1 MKRSRSAGFLLPLP
15 ADAALDADE
24 GADQDAETDD
34 GGTGG
39 ANGSDDAATGNS
51 AEDASGATGAGTD
64 TDTDAAGEEDEED
77 GDVRNPRIKALSEEA
92 KRWRLRVRELE
103 TELASRSADI
113 TTVQSLRI
121 EKEFYRLA
129 AARVT
134 DLAAA

>member
-64 TDTDAAGEEDEED
+64 TDTAGEEGDED
-77 GDVRNPRIKALSEEA
+77 GGDVRNPRIKALSEEA